1 MSLATTKLLV
11 SENITQVTE
20 VTPTQVT
27 LNIVPEVSTIPVNF
41 VLPIT
46 NSEDFIF
53 TPYKDITST
62 NLQGA
67 LNEFADEVGVKKQ
80 NEEPSSYTEGDL
92 WYDLDDNQLKLA
104 REENGSVTF
113 IPLLSADPD
122 MDTLN
127 GGDFV

>member
-1 MSLATTKLLV
+1 MSLANTKLLV

-20 VTPTQVT
+20 VSTNQVT
-27 LNIVPEVSTIPVNF
+27 LNVVAEVSTIPVDF
-41 VLPIT
+41 VLPVST
-46 NSEDFIF
+46 SEEFIF
-53 TPYKDITST
+53 TPYKNIGST

-67 LNEFADEVGVKKQ
+67 LNEFADEVGVKRQ
-80 NEEPSSYTEGDL
+80 NAEPSSYVNGDL
-92 WYDLDDNQLKLA
+92 WYDLDDNQLKVA
-104 REENGSVTF
+104 RYQNGSLTF